1 MGAIYQHDVPEYIEK
16 YNLENY
22 VETGTGVGD
31 CLQHALKFDFK
42 KLISVEIYPKVFEGA
57 VNKFKD
63 TKAEVLLGNSYE
75 VLPSILNN
83 LEGNVLFFLD
93 AHFPGADFHYET
105 YNSTTDYDTRL
116 PLEKE
121 VRTIKQHRDTT
132 KDVFII
138 DDLRVYEDNNYSDGN
153 WALKSQ
159 VGGDGIDFIFELFQ
173 DTHNIERDLRHQGF
187 LIITPK

>member
-1 MGAIYQHDVPEYIEK
+1 
-16 YNLENY
+16 
-22 VETGTGVGD
+22 
-31 CLQHALKFDFK
+31 
-42 KLISVEIYPKVFEGA
+42 
-57 VNKFKD
+57 
-63 TKAEVLLGNSYE
+63 
-75 VLPSILNN
+75 
-83 LEGNVLFFLD
+83 
-93 AHFPGADFHYET
+93 
-105 YNSTTDYDTRL
+105 
-116 PLEKE
+116 LEKE

-153 WALKSQ
+153 WPLKSQ